1 MAYVIGKKVVKDTE
15 DFDSFAY
22 GLKLPLQ
29 RGQNGYFEQNFT
41 SFDQAK
47 SNLLN
52 LLQTQQGE
60 RVMQPLYGSGLQN
73 LLFEQMEDGIFETR
87 LQQVITDSVNF
98 WLPYI
103 TIESIE
109 VELTDQM
116 KDENKANLKIQFT
129 VGNEIDLQEITFTV
143 SG

>member
-1 MAYVIGKKVVKDTE
+1 MAYVIGKKVVKDTP

-47 SNLLN
+47 ANLLN

-60 RVMQPLYGSGLQN
+60 RVMQPLFGTGLHS
-73 LLFEQMEDGIFETR
+73 LLFEQMDDAEFKFR
-87 LQQVITDSVNF
+87 LQQVITENVNY

-103 TIESIE
+103 NIEQIE
-109 VELTDQM
+109 VELTNQM
-116 KDENKANLKIQFT
+116 KDENKAGLKIQFT
-129 VGNEIDLQEITFTV
+129 VGNEIDLQEITFTI
-143 SG
+143 GG

>member
-1 MAYVIGKKVVKDTE
+1 MAYVIGKKVVKDTQ

-29 RGQNGYFEQNFT
+29 GGQNGYFEQNFT

-47 SNLLN
+47 TNLLN

-60 RVMQPLYGSGLQN
+60 RVMQPLFGTGLHS
-73 LLFEQMEDGIFETR
+73 LLFEQMDDVEFEFK
-87 LQQVITDSVNF
+87 LQQVITENVNY

-103 TIESIE
+103 NIEQIE

-116 KDENKANLKIQFT
+116 KDENKAGLKIQFT
-129 VGNEIDLQEITFTV
+129 VGNEIDLQEITFTI
-143 SG
+143 GG